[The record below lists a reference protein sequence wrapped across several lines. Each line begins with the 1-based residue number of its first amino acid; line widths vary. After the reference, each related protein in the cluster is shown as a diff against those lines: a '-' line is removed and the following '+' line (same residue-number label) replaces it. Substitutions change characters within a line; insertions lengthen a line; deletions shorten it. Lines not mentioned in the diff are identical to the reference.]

1 MFILVNI
8 CSSFNKLKINFNPR
22 FDKKVTEVEAFA
34 QKIAQ
39 QEDAVKAEK
48 SVMEFF
54 QSRVDDV
61 KNKGLKGEIEK
72 LHTRIAEL
80 LMINEK
86 HQQLNGKLQTR
97 LTEVEE
103 DNKKL
108 TQQIN
113 DLTDVVGKLRKSGA
127 F

>member
-1 MFILVNI
+1 MNED
-8 CSSFNKLKINFNPR
+8 
-22 FDKKVTEVEAFA
+22 DKKVTEVEAFA

-80 LMINEK
+80 LMVNEK
-86 HQQLNGKLQTR
+86 HQQLNGKLQAR

-103 DNKKL
+103 DNYKL
-108 TQQIN
+108 AKQID
-113 DLTDVVGKLRKSGA
+113 DLSNVVYKLRKSGA
-127 F
+127 L

>member
-1 MFILVNI
+1 MNEDD
-8 CSSFNKLKINFNPR
+8 NKLKINFNPR

-39 QEDAVKAEK
+39 QEDAGPSE
-48 SVMEFF
+48 E
-54 QSRVDDV
+54 DV
-61 KNKGLKGEIEK
+61 

-86 HQQLNGKLQTR
+86 HQQLNGKLQAR

-103 DNKKL
+103 DNYKL
-108 TQQIN
+108 TKQID
-113 DLTDVVGKLRKSGA
+113 DLSNVVYKLRKSGA
-127 F
+127 L

>member
-1 MFILVNI
+1 MNED
-8 CSSFNKLKINFNPR
+8 
-22 FDKKVTEVEAFA
+22 DKKVTEIEEFA

-39 QEDAVKAEK
+39 QEDAGPSE
-48 SVMEFF
+48 ED
-54 QSRVDDV
+54 R
-61 KNKGLKGEIEK
+61 

-80 LMINEK
+80 LMVNEK

-113 DLTDVVGKLRKSGA
+113 DLTDVVEKLRKSGA
-127 F
+127 L

>member
-1 MFILVNI
+1 MNED
-8 CSSFNKLKINFNPR
+8 
-22 FDKKVTEVEAFA
+22 DKKVTEVEEFA

-39 QEDAVKAEK
+39 QEDAVKSEK
-48 SVMEFF
+48 AVMEFF

-61 KNKGLKGEIEK
+61 KNKRLKGEIEK

-113 DLTDVVGKLRKSGA
+113 DLTDVVEKLRKSGA
-127 F
+127 L

>member
-1 MFILVNI
+1 MNEE
-8 CSSFNKLKINFNPR
+8 
-22 FDKKVTEVEAFA
+22 DEKVTEVEAFA

-39 QEDAVKAEK
+39 QEDAGPSE
-48 SVMEFF
+48 ED
-54 QSRVDDV
+54 R
-61 KNKGLKGEIEK
+61 

-108 TQQIN
+108 TQQID
-113 DLTDVVGKLRKSGA
+113 DLSNVVYKLRKSGA
-127 F
+127 L

>member
-1 MFILVNI
+1 MNED
-8 CSSFNKLKINFNPR
+8 
-22 FDKKVTEVEAFA
+22 DKKVTEVEEFA

-39 QEDAVKAEK
+39 QEDAGPSE
-48 SVMEFF
+48 E
-54 QSRVDDV
+54 DV
-61 KNKGLKGEIEK
+61 

-97 LTEVEE
+97 LTEVED

-108 TQQIN
+108 TQQID
-113 DLTDVVGKLRKSGA
+113 DLSNVVYKLRKSGA
-127 F
+127 L

>member
-1 MFILVNI
+1 MNEE
-8 CSSFNKLKINFNPR
+8 
-22 FDKKVTEVEAFA
+22 DEKVTEVEAFA

-61 KNKGLKGEIEK
+61 KNKRLKGEIEK
-72 LHTRIAEL
+72 LYTRIAEL

-97 LTEVEE
+97 LAEVEE

-113 DLTDVVGKLRKSGA
+113 DLTDVVEKLRKSGA
-127 F
+127 L

>member
-1 MFILVNI
+1 MNEDD
-8 CSSFNKLKINFNPR
+8 NKLKINFNPR
-22 FDKKVTEVEAFA
+22 FDKKVTEVEEFA

-39 QEDAVKAEK
+39 QEDAGPSE
-48 SVMEFF
+48 E
-54 QSRVDDV
+54 D
-61 KNKGLKGEIEK
+61 I

-108 TQQIN
+108 TQQID
-113 DLTDVVGKLRKSGA
+113 DLSNVVYKLRKSGA
-127 F
+127 L

>member
-1 MFILVNI
+1 MNED
-8 CSSFNKLKINFNPR
+8 
-22 FDKKVTEVEAFA
+22 DKKVTEVEEFA

-39 QEDAVKAEK
+39 QEDAVKSEK
-48 SVMEFF
+48 SVMDFF

-61 KNKGLKGEIEK
+61 ENKRLKGEIEK

-113 DLTDVVGKLRKSGA
+113 DLTNVVEKLRKSGA
-127 F
+127 L